1 MLSRECVCMERVRRM
16 ICPGYG
22 QGSTGGYIVAD
33 KKNDKKQDDKKRDDE
48 VKATD
53 GADVTDKSE
62 TSKDESA
69 DKDKTD
75 TSADKTEEIKS
86 DSKDESA
93 NKVKDFGTSARSGS
107 RSWKEE
113 HDSRRAARS
122 SRRGLSTPVWI
133 ALTVVVLLVGI
144 GCGIGCAYFLRQ
156 GSAGIV
162 LGDSVAGK
170 TSLTEADLDKPMGSY
185 NYAGSSY
192 SITAREV
199 IESSSS
205 LDAAKKDDQTYKVPS
220 ADSVISVARNQI
232 FSKICDAKNITV
244 SDEEVSEFAQ
254 KMVGTSDFS
263 TIASKYGIGEDS
275 IKTQVTAAARLS
287 KLRSET
293 VKAKLPV
300 QPTAPTAPSDGNN
313 NAENGDYA
321 TYIIGLAGDEWDS
334 STGSWKSSDS
344 AYATALADYK
354 ITNESASYAA
364 AQAAYY
370 VATQQYQAE
379 ANAYSSEWNG
389 YLNEEL
395 CKANLT
401 LSTLVS

>member
-1 MLSRECVCMERVRRM
+1 MPSRECVCMERVRRM

-33 KKNDKKQDDKKRDDE
+33 KKDDKKRDDE

-75 TSADKTEEIKS
+75 KSADKTEEIKS

-192 SITAREV
+192 SITARQV

-232 FSKICDAKNITV
+232 FSKICDDKNITV

>member
-1 MLSRECVCMERVRRM
+1 MIGVKTAQVRLSVRVVSGLPVIM
-16 ICPGYG
+16 IALL
-22 QGSTGGYIVAD
+22 SLI
-33 KKNDKKQDDKKRDDE
+33 
-48 VKATD
+48 
-53 GADVTDKSE
+53 S
-62 TSKDESA
+62 
-69 DKDKTD
+69 
-75 TSADKTEEIKS
+75 S
-86 DSKDESA
+86 D
-93 NKVKDFGTSARSGS
+93 FQ
-107 RSWKEE
+107 
-113 HDSRRAARS
+113 
-122 SRRGLSTPVWI
+122 RGLSTPVWI
-133 ALTVVVLLVGI
+133 AITVAALVVGVACGHFLL
-144 GCGIGCAYFLRQ
+144 
-156 GSAGIV
+156 AGVAGGTV

-220 ADSVISVARNQI
+220 ADNVISVARNQI
-232 FSKICDAKNITV
+232 FSKICDDKNITV

-263 TIASKYGIGEDS
+263 TIASRYGMGEDA
-275 IKTQVTAAARLS
+275 IKTQVTNAARLS

-300 QPTAPTAPSDGNN
+300 QPVAPTAPSDGNN
-313 NAENGDYA
+313 NAESGDYA

-334 STGSWKSSDS
+334 STGAWKSSDS

-364 AQAAYY
+364 AQAAGPNACRPTRMRGAANAAAASTRANAPISQRNLLIKKIN
-370 VATQQYQAE
+370 ATQVAFI
-379 ANAYSSEWNG
+379 
-389 YLNEEL
+389 
-395 CKANLT
+395 KK
-401 LSTLVS
+401 

>member
-1 MLSRECVCMERVRRM
+1 MPSRERVCMERVRRM

-33 KKNDKKQDDKKRDDE
+33 KKDDKKQDDE

-75 TSADKTEEIKS
+75 KSADKTEEIKS

-192 SITAREV
+192 SITARQV

-232 FSKICDAKNITV
+232 FSKICDDKNITV

>member
-1 MLSRECVCMERVRRM
+1 MPSRECVCIERVRRM

-33 KKNDKKQDDKKRDDE
+33 KKNDKKQDDE

-69 DKDKTD
+69 DKGKTD
-75 TSADKTEEIKS
+75 KSADKTEEIKS

-133 ALTVVVLLVGI
+133 ALTVVVLLVGVA
-144 GCGIGCAYFLRQ
+144 CGHFLL
-156 GSAGIV
+156 AGVAGGTV

>member
-1 MLSRECVCMERVRRM
+1 M
-16 ICPGYG
+16 
-22 QGSTGGYIVAD
+22 
-33 KKNDKKQDDKKRDDE
+33 
-48 VKATD
+48 
-53 GADVTDKSE
+53 
-62 TSKDESA
+62 
-69 DKDKTD
+69 
-75 TSADKTEEIKS
+75 
-86 DSKDESA
+86 
-93 NKVKDFGTSARSGS
+93 
-107 RSWKEE
+107 
-113 HDSRRAARS
+113 
-122 SRRGLSTPVWI
+122 
-133 ALTVVVLLVGI
+133 VVLLVGI

-293 VKAKLPV
+293 VKAKHRPV
-300 QPTAPTAPSDGNN
+300 VIITS
-313 NAENGDYA
+313 NAEKELPDA
-321 TYIIGLAGDEWDS
+321 FLRRCVFHYIAFPDKELMADIVRVHYPDLDEKLL
-334 STGSWKSSDS
+334 TQVLE
-344 AYATALADYK
+344 AFYK
-354 ITNESASYAA
+354 IRQLPQIKKKPSTSEIIDWIQALQHGGVDVSRIGKEVPYLGVLLKKNEDMDALRR
-364 AQAAYY
+364 
-370 VATQQYQAE
+370 V
-379 ANAYSSEWNG
+379 WR
-389 YLNEEL
+389 
-395 CKANLT
+395 
-401 LSTLVS
+401 

>member
-1 MLSRECVCMERVRRM
+1 MPSRECVCMERVRRM

-33 KKNDKKQDDKKRDDE
+33 KKDDKKQDDKKRDDE

-69 DKDKTD
+69 DKGKTD
-75 TSADKTEEIKS
+75 KSADKTEEIKS

>member
-1 MLSRECVCMERVRRM
+1 MERVRRM

-33 KKNDKKQDDKKRDDE
+33 KKDDKKRDDE

-75 TSADKTEEIKS
+75 KSADKTEEIKS

>member
-1 MLSRECVCMERVRRM
+1 MPSRERVCMERVRRM

-33 KKNDKKQDDKKRDDE
+33 KKDDKKQDDKKRDDE

-53 GADVTDKSE
+53 EADVTDKSE

-69 DKDKTD
+69 DKGKTD
-75 TSADKTEEIKS
+75 KSADKTEEIKS

-133 ALTVVVLLVGI
+133 AITVAALVVGVACGHFLL
-144 GCGIGCAYFLRQ
+144 
-156 GSAGIV
+156 AGVAGGTV

-263 TIASKYGIGEDS
+263 TIASRYGMGEDA
-275 IKTQVTAAARLS
+275 IKTQVTNAARLS

-370 VATQQYQAE
+370 VATQKYQAE
-379 ANAYSSEWNG
+379 ANAYSSEWNS

-395 CKANLT
+395 CKANLS

>member
-1 MLSRECVCMERVRRM
+1 MPSRECVFIERVRRM

-33 KKNDKKQDDKKRDDE
+33 KKDDKKQDDKKRDDE

-53 GADVTDKSE
+53 EADVTDKSE

-192 SITAREV
+192 SITARQV

-232 FSKICDAKNITV
+232 FSKICDDKNITV

>member
-1 MLSRECVCMERVRRM
+1 MERVRRM

-33 KKNDKKQDDKKRDDE
+33 KKDDKKQDDKKRDDE

-69 DKDKTD
+69 DKGKTD

-107 RSWKEE
+107 RSWKDE

-170 TSLTEADLDKPMGSY
+170 TSLTEAELDKPMGSY
-185 NYAGSSY
+185 SYAGSDH
-192 SITAREV
+192 SITARQV

>member
-1 MLSRECVCMERVRRM
+1 MERVRRM

-33 KKNDKKQDDKKRDDE
+33 KKDDKKRDDE
-48 VKATD
+48 VKETD

-69 DKDKTD
+69 DKGKTD
-75 TSADKTEEIKS
+75 KSADKTEEIKS

>member
-1 MLSRECVCMERVRRM
+1 M
-16 ICPGYG
+16 
-22 QGSTGGYIVAD
+22 AD

-53 GADVTDKSE
+53 EADVTDKSE

-75 TSADKTEEIKS
+75 KSADKTEEIKS

-170 TSLTEADLDKPMGSY
+170 PSLTEADLDKPMGSY

>member
-1 MLSRECVCMERVRRM
+1 MPSRECVCMERVRRM

-33 KKNDKKQDDKKRDDE
+33 KKDDKKQDDKKRDDE

-53 GADVTDKSE
+53 EADVTDKSE

-69 DKDKTD
+69 DKGKTD
-75 TSADKTEEIKS
+75 KSADKTEEIKS

>member
-1 MLSRECVCMERVRRM
+1 MERVRRM

-69 DKDKTD
+69 DKDKTG

>member
-1 MLSRECVCMERVRRM
+1 MPSRERVCIERVRRM

-33 KKNDKKQDDKKRDDE
+33 KKDDKKQDDE

-75 TSADKTEEIKS
+75 KSADKTEEIKS

-192 SITAREV
+192 SITARQV

-232 FSKICDAKNITV
+232 FSKICDDKNITV

>member
-1 MLSRECVCMERVRRM
+1 MPSRECVCIERVRRM

-33 KKNDKKQDDKKRDDE
+33 KKDDKKRDDE
-48 VKATD
+48 VKETD

-75 TSADKTEEIKS
+75 KSADKTEEIKS

-275 IKTQVTAAARLS
+275 IRTQVTAAARLS

>member
-1 MLSRECVCMERVRRM
+1 MERVRRM

-33 KKNDKKQDDKKRDDE
+33 KKDDKKRDDE

-53 GADVTDKSE
+53 EADVTDKSE

-69 DKDKTD
+69 DKGKTD
-75 TSADKTEEIKS
+75 KSADKTEEIKS

-192 SITAREV
+192 SITARQV

-232 FSKICDAKNITV
+232 FSKICDDKNITV

>member
-1 MLSRECVCMERVRRM
+1 MPSRERVCMERVRRM

-33 KKNDKKQDDKKRDDE
+33 KKDDKKRDDE
-48 VKATD
+48 VKVTD

-69 DKDKTD
+69 DKGKTD

-107 RSWKEE
+107 RSWKDE

>member
-53 GADVTDKSE
+53 EADVTDKSE

-69 DKDKTD
+69 DKGKTD
-75 TSADKTEEIKS
+75 KSADKTEEIKS

-93 NKVKDFGTSARSGS
+93 NKVKDFETSARSGS

>member
-1 MLSRECVCMERVRRM
+1 M
-16 ICPGYG
+16 
-22 QGSTGGYIVAD
+22 AD
-33 KKNDKKQDDKKRDDE
+33 KKDDKKRDDE

-75 TSADKTEEIKS
+75 KSADKTEEIKS

-192 SITAREV
+192 SITARQV

-232 FSKICDAKNITV
+232 FSKICDDKNITV

>member
-1 MLSRECVCMERVRRM
+1 M
-16 ICPGYG
+16 
-22 QGSTGGYIVAD
+22 AD

-53 GADVTDKSE
+53 EADVTDKSE